1 MNKPSK
7 SVVDP
12 ALPEGRR
19 RDLLVAMAAVFIA
32 GVPGV
37 AAAQADWPTGP
48 IRIIVPQGTG
58 GGLDSVAR
66 ILTKGLGDELK
77 QPVIVDNKP
86 GASGN
91 IGAELVAK
99 AKPDGQT
106 VLLAVN
112 QMVTMV
118 PHLTERRRF
127 SPETD
132 LVPVTQVS
140 MGAGYIL
147 AVTNSL
153 PVHNLNELVQYAK
166 RNQGK
171 LSFGSYGVGTSHH
184 MCAEFLMSRAGIQMV
199 HVPYSRSPSF
209 DLASGQIHVLFD
221 SHAALQES
229 IRAGNVRA
237 IAVSS
242 PARSPVFPDVPTINE
257 TYPGFEVVGWHG
269 LWVPKGTPQPI
280 IDRLRTAVVRV
291 LQTEEVRKP
300 LKALSLTPKGTSAQ
314 VMARVIATESA
325 MWGDTIRKAGIKVL
339 Q

>member
-1 MNKPSK
+1 MNKLSTRV
-7 SVVDP
+7 SGS
-12 ALPEGRR
+12 ALPESRR
-19 RDLLVAMAAVFIA
+19 RDLLAGMAAALVV

-37 AAAQADWPTGP
+37 AAAQAAWPTGP

-66 ILTKGLGDELK
+66 VLTKGLSDELK
-77 QPVIVDNKP
+77 QPIIVDNKP

-99 AKPDGQT
+99 AKPDGHT

-118 PHLTERRRF
+118 PHLVASRRF

-147 AVTNSL
+147 AVTNEL
-153 PVHNLNELVQYAK
+153 PVHNLNELVEYAK
-166 RNQGK
+166 RNPGK

-199 HVPYSRSPSF
+199 HVPYSRSPS
-209 DLASGQIHVLFD
+209 LGLMSGDIHVLFD
-221 SHAALQES
+221 SHVALQES
-229 IRAGNVRA
+229 IRAGAIRA
-237 IAVSS
+237 IAVTS
-242 PARSPVFPDVPTINE
+242 PTRSTAFPVVPTVGE

-269 LWVPKGTPQPI
+269 LWVPKGTPQSVV
-280 IDRLRTAVVRV
+280 DRLRGAVVRI
-291 LQTEEVRKP
+291 LETEEVRKP
-300 LKALSLTPKGTSAQ
+300 LKAMSLTPKGTSAQ
-314 VMARVIATESA
+314 EMARLISVESA
-325 MWGDTIRKAGIKVL
+325 MWGETIRKAGIKASL
-339 Q
+339 

>member
-1 MNKPSK
+1 MNNLNNT
-7 SVVDP
+7 SVHSA
-12 ALPEGRR
+12 ALDNSRR
-19 RDLLVAMAAVFIA
+19 ELMIGIAATLVA
-32 GVPGV
+32 GVPGL

-66 ILTKGLGDELK
+66 ILTKGLGEELK

-99 AKPDGQT
+99 AKPDGLT

-118 PHLTERRRF
+118 PHLVTTRRF
-127 SPETD
+127 NPEAD

-153 PVHNLNELVQYAK
+153 PVRSLNELVQYGQ
-166 RNQGK
+166 RNPNK

-184 MCAEFLMSRAGIQMV
+184 MCAEFLMSRAGFPMV
-199 HVPYSRSPSF
+199 HVPYSRSPSL
-209 DLASGQIHVLFD
+209 DLMSGQIHLLFD
-221 SHAALQES
+221 SHVALQES

-237 IAVSS
+237 IAVTS
-242 PARSPVFPDVPTINE
+242 PGRSPVFPQVPAISE

-269 LWVPKGTPQPI
+269 LWAPKGTPQPI
-280 IDRLRTAVVRV
+280 VDRLRAAVVRV
-291 LQTEEVRKP
+291 LQTEEVRRP
-300 LKALSLTPKGTSAQ
+300 LKALSLTPKGTSGQ
-314 VMARVIATESA
+314 EMARLISVESA
-325 MWGDTIRKAGIKVL
+325 MWGDTIRKAGIKAQL
-339 Q
+339 